1 VNDYFLRYQEWLE
14 KSAGWV
20 REDLESLKYLP
31 SQDFE
36 AQLRERFGALADFG
50 TGGIR
55 QLVRAGTNGLND
67 PWVVRIALGLSQMVK
82 SAVIAYDTRNRS
94 RYFALLIART
104 LAARGVKVAVFDEPA
119 PTPVLSFAV
128 RRMKVQSGLVITA
141 SHNKPA
147 YNGIKVY
154 DSRGV
159 QMIPRQIEALKAR
172 IEEFGFFERVRE
184 TYAYDLIGEEV
195 KTEYFQEVS
204 RENAPFDNRDGQKRL
219 VLYTPLHG
227 TGIDYIPPLLDRFG
241 FDCRVVEKQSRKDPA
256 FPTVSY
262 PNPEDPESFGMA
274 IAQAKGMHPMPEMIL
289 ATDPDADRIGVQ
301 LLEDASY
308 RPLNGNEI
316 GLLLTDFLTRCAREL
331 PPGDDRRQRVL
342 LKTIVTS
349 DSVKPYANKNGIHVI
364 ETLTGFKYLGD
375 HIETLSPENKKFLA
389 AYEESYGFLHGDHA
403 RDKDAVSTALLLCL
417 LLRSEGSAKRMIDR
431 LQDIYR
437 EFGYYRDSSVSL
449 EVEGAEGSR
458 KIEGFMKHLRAVE
471 PDRTFALP
479 VVSVKDYAAD
489 ADPQWRADVFL
500 IRFSQG
506 MKAIFRPSGTEPKLK
521 IYLSAVGETEEESE
535 RRFHTL
541 KTEIDR
547 VASKIME
554 TLLEP
559 ESFSKNRKKGE

>member
-1 VNDYFLRYQEWLE
+1 MNDYFLRYQEWLE

-521 IYLSAVGETEEESE
+521 IYLSAVGQTEEESE

>member
-1 VNDYFLRYQEWLE
+1 MNDYFLRYQEWLE